1 MKPGKVVLVLACRC
15 SGRKVVVVMNIDDGT
30 SDWPYSHALV
40 AGIDRYPCKVTAS
53 MGKKKITRRS
63 KIKSFVKVYNYNHLM
78 PTRYSA
84 NIPLDKT
91 VNKDVFRDTLSN
103 TGPHERQRSSLM
115 RDTTLARTNGS
126 SRSCG
131 FRSVPVI
138 KNIKKQN
145 KTKLDSM
152 MIFYFYLVCFTF
164 SISYSVLPFHLVYFP
179 ISPSVFFFYVLSQA
193 KYSRKAFAYTY
204 ISIQSMYNTYI
215 LEDLWTFA

>member
-1 MKPGKVVLVLACRC
+1 
-15 SGRKVVVVMNIDDGT
+15 
-30 SDWPYSHALV
+30 
-40 AGIDRYPCKVTAS
+40 

-126 SRSCG
+126 SRNCG

-138 KNIKKQN
+138 KNIKKTKQN
-145 KTKLDSM
+145 KTGLYDDLLLLSSLFHFFDF
-152 MIFYFYLVCFTF
+152 IFSAPISFGIF
-164 SISYSVLPFHLVYFP
+164 SHFP
-179 ISPSVFFFYVLSQA
+179 ICFFFYVLSQA

-215 LEDLWTFA
+215 LEDL